1 MHKRTHHGRNIKR
14 LREHLGVK
22 QEALAYKL
30 GDDWSQR
37 KVSLLEDKEVIE
49 DNILQ
54 QVAEAMGIGMDAI
67 KNYNEAQMVF
77 NIQHNHE
84 GANPNVSIVKNAG
97 DVNHCSF
104 NPLDKYVEAMDEIK
118 RLYEALLASER
129 EKVAMLQRIIEDQKK

>member
-37 KVSLLEDKEVIE
+37 KVSLLEDKELIE
-49 DNILQ
+49 DSILNQ
-54 QVAEAMGIGMDAI
+54 IADALGLNADAI
-67 KNYNEAQMVF
+67 KNYNDEMVIYH
-77 NIQHNHE
+77 IQNNHE
-84 GANPNVSIVKNAG
+84 GSNQHAGSVNAG
-97 DVNHCSF
+97 SFNNCSF
-104 NPLDKYVEAMDEIK
+104 NPLDKYVEAVEEIK
-118 RLYEALLASER
+118 RLYEALLTSER